1 MWSTITG
8 RPDPDWAHDWDV
20 VSLPARPSTG
30 EARMQVYRLEPK
42 GGDTRDPNWAATTL
56 KFKCWVLAD
65 SEDNARQAVMLATGI
80 GAVLSLDS
88 LSPLVLGCAVT
99 LLIVFQIK
107 RLGMSR
113 PLA

>member
-1 MWSTITG
+1 
-8 RPDPDWAHDWDV
+8 
-20 VSLPARPSTG
+20 
-30 EARMQVYRLEPK
+30 MQVYRLEPK
-42 GGDTRDPNWAATTL
+42 GGDTRDPIGQRRRSSSSVGSSRIPRTML
-56 KFKCWVLAD
+56 GKQSCWP
-65 SEDNARQAVMLATGI
+65 QALVP
-80 GAVLSLDS
+80 VLSLDS